1 MKKLILILLTVF
13 IGNFSIFSQ
22 IRLEWKIKEGKPLF
36 YNAVLDISN
45 TSSFIIGDTQITKKV
60 ISENVAQNFFDLFEK
75 KPSYVIMR
83 HKTNDIIDVKISQR
97 LEDSGMNAESV
108 EEIKNE
114 LGLEENVI
122 LRGSVFSKGG
132 ISTYFIENQQKS
144 LLSAVFEL
152 PKHEI
157 SIGDIWEIDF
167 SCIDMKG
174 VIITDTVSRNIKV
187 KSDSFE
193 IINNDTIVTISYNL
207 HEFMKGKTQLGKDNF
222 KELGFEV
229 KYIGLG
235 KFSTNEGKWLE
246 YNAVFTLEYFGI
258 MAGKM
263 NGVFAL
269 KPVDDIP
276 IQFKQ

>member
-22 IRLEWKIKEGKPLF
+22 IRLEWKIKEGKPLL

-83 HKTNDIIDVKISQR
+83 RKTNDIIDVKISQR

-167 SCIDMKG
+167 SCIDLKG
-174 VIITDTVSRNIKV
+174 VIIADTVSRNIKV

-207 HEFMKGKTQLGKDNF
+207 HEFMKGKTQLGKDSF